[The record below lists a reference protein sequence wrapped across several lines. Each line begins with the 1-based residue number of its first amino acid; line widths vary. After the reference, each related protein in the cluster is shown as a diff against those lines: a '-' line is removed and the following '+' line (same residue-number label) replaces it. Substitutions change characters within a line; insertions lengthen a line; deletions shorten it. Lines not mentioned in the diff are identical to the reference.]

1 MNFSL
6 NIASLRSKYIFLA
19 INKNHAG
26 RHSSAFG
33 GGGAEA
39 ERLQV
44 QVQPELLSK
53 TLFKKEVRKKGEGR
67 E

>member
-1 MNFSL
+1 ML
-6 NIASLRSKYIFLA
+6 ADIAVHLE
-19 INKNHAG
+19 
-26 RHSSAFG
+26 G
-33 GGGAEA
+33 GGTEA

>member
-6 NIASLRSKYIFLA
+6 NIASLRSKYIFPT

-33 GGGAEA
+33 GGAEA
-39 ERLQV
+39 ERLLV